1 MNLPQNNCTKF
12 METVVLTIYNYGTN
26 TREECL
32 LLRLFRNALREEIQ
46 RKVDKVQDIRYSYI
60 SHNKIRRSV
69 TL

>member
-1 MNLPQNNCTKF
+1 

-46 RKVDKVQDIRYSYI
+46 RKVDKVQDIR
-60 SHNKIRRSV
+60 
-69 TL
+69 